1 MTPTPDRRRL
11 LGAAALALL
20 PLHASAARELRALNA
35 FAPNFVFSREIAQVF
50 FDNVRKASNGS
61 FGFKVGGPD
70 VVPFAEQFQPTAA
83 GAFDLLFTH
92 PAYHSGTT
100 ALGLAMD
107 AVAADPV
114 KRRDGGVIDFV
125 DQHYQKLGLKVL
137 GVVPTGS
144 KGFQYISK
152 TPLKAASPGLAG
164 MKVRGTVSYHPMIK
178 ALGGSPVVM
187 GGGEVYSALEKGV
200 IDAAAWGLT
209 GVLDFKWNE
218 VAKFFARPS
227 FGQASLYIFM
237 NLAAWR
243 GLGAEE
249 QKLLA
254 DEARKLELASVKR
267 FDELAATELEEM
279 KKRGMQE
286 TLFPAADA
294 ARLEELFAQGVW
306 EVSRAKNSAEADA
319 MRALAVSRG
328 LSK

>member
-1 MTPTPDRRRL
+1 MNDLNRRDFL
-11 LGAAALALL
+11 AAATLTALPLAALAK
-20 PLHASAARELRALNA
+20 REFRALNA
-35 FAPNFVFSREIAQVF
+35 FAPNFVFSREIALPF
-50 FDNVRKASNGS
+50 FDAVRKAG
-61 FGFKVGGPD
+61 GGEIDFKVAGPE
-70 VVPFAEQFQPTAA
+70 VVPFAEQFQPAAA

-100 ALGLAMD
+100 AIGLAMD

-114 KRRDGGVIDFV
+114 KRREAGVVDLV

-144 KGFQYISK
+144 KGFQYVCK
-152 TPLKAASPGLAG
+152 TPLKANSPALAG

-218 VAKFFARPS
+218 VAKFYGRPG
-227 FGQASLYIFM
+227 FGQASLYILM
-237 NLAAWR
+237 NLATWR
-243 GLGAEE
+243 GLPAD
-249 QKLLA
+249 QQRLLA

-267 FDELAATELEEM
+267 FDVLAAAEEEEM

-286 TLFPAADA
+286 TRFPTADA

-306 EVSRAKNSAEADA
+306 EVARAKNGAEADA
-319 MRALAVSRG
+319 MRQLAVAKG

>member
-1 MTPTPDRRRL
+1 MKPLLPRRRL
-11 LGAAALALL
+11 LGAAALGLL
-20 PLHASAARELRALNA
+20 PWPALAQRELRALNA
-35 FAPNFVFSREIAQVF
+35 FAPSFVFSREIAQVF
-50 FDNVRKASNGS
+50 FDNVRKASGGA

-100 ALGLAMD
+100 AIGLAMD
-107 AVAADPV
+107 AVAADPA
-114 KRRDGGVIDFV
+114 RRRASGVV
-125 DQHYQKLGLKVL
+125 DLVDRHYQKLGLKVL

-144 KGFQYISK
+144 RGFQYISK
-152 TPLKAASPGLAG
+152 TPLKAASPSLAG
-164 MKVRGTVSYHPMIK
+164 LKVRGTVSYHPMIK

-218 VAKFFARPS
+218 VAKYYARPA

-237 NLAAWR
+237 NLASWR
-243 GLGAEE
+243 GLDTDA

-254 DEARKLELASVKR
+254 EEARKLELASVKR
-267 FDELAATELEEM
+267 FDELAAAELEEM

-286 TLFPAADA
+286 TAFPAADA
-294 ARLEELFAQGVW
+294 QRLETLWAQSVW
-306 EVSRAKNSAEADA
+306 EIARAKNGADADA
-319 MRALAVSRG
+319 MRSLAVAHG
-328 LSK
+328 LSQ

>member
-1 MTPTPDRRRL
+1 MTALNRRHL
-11 LGAAALALL
+11 LGAAALSVLPVAAL
-20 PLHASAARELRALNA
+20 AKRQLRALNA
-35 FAPNFVFSREIAQVF
+35 FPPNFVFSREIALPF
-50 FDNVRKASNGS
+50 FDALRNGGAGE
-61 FGFKVGGPD
+61 FDFKVAGPE

-100 ALGLAMD
+100 AIGLAMD

-114 KRRDGGVIDFV
+114 RRREAGVIDFV

-144 KGFQYISK
+144 KGFQYITK
-152 TPLKAASPGLAG
+152 APLKAASPALDG

-218 VAKFFARPS
+218 VAKYFARPG

-237 NLAAWR
+237 NLATWR
-243 GLGAEE
+243 GLPADQ

-254 DEARKLELASVKR
+254 DQASALELASVAR
-267 FDELAATELEEM
+267 FDALAAAEEVQM

-286 TLFPAADA
+286 TRFPAADA
-294 ARLEELFAQGVW
+294 ARLEKLWAQGVW
-306 EVSRAKNSAEADA
+306 EIARAKNGQEADA
-319 MRALAVSRG
+319 MRELAVAKG
-328 LSK
+328 LSQ

>member
-1 MTPTPDRRRL
+1 MTTLDRRHL

-20 PLHASAARELRALNA
+20 PLRASAARELRALNA
-35 FAPNFVFSREIAQVF
+35 FAPHFVFSREIAQHF
-50 FDNVRKASNGS
+50 FDNVRKAANGA

-100 ALGLAMD
+100 AIGLAMD

-114 KRRDGGVIDFV
+114 KRRDGGVVDFV

-164 MKVRGTVSYHPMIK
+164 LKVRGTVSYHPMIK

-200 IDAAAWGLT
+200 IDVAAWGLT

-218 VAKFFARPS
+218 VAKYFVRPS

-243 GLGAEE
+243 ALDADA
-249 QKLLA
+249 QRLLA
-254 DEARKLELASVKR
+254 EEARKLELASVQR
-267 FDELAATELEEM
+267 FDELAAAELEEM

-286 TLFPAADA
+286 THFPSADA
-294 ARLEELFAQGVW
+294 ARLEELWAQGVW
-306 EVSRAKNSAEADA
+306 EVARAKNGADADA
-319 MRALAVSRG
+319 MRALAVARG
-328 LSK
+328 LSR

>member
-1 MTPTPDRRRL
+1 MILIDRRCFVGASL
-11 LGAAALALL
+11 LTLAVG
-20 PLHASAARELRALNA
+20 SARAQRELRALNA
-35 FAPNFVFSREIAQVF
+35 FAPNFVFAREIATPF
-50 FDNVRKASNGS
+50 FESVRRASNGALAFRLS
-61 FGFKVGGPD
+61 GPE
-70 VVPFAEQFQPTAA
+70 VVPFSEQFQPTAA

-114 KRRDGGVIDFV
+114 KRRGAGIVDVV

-144 KGFQYISK
+144 KGFQYVLK
-152 TPLKAASPGLAG
+152 MPLKTAPPTLAG

-178 ALGGSPVVM
+178 ALGGAPVVM

-209 GVLDFKWNE
+209 GVIDFKWYE
-218 VAKFFARPS
+218 VAKYYARPG

-243 GLGAEE
+243 ALPAEH
-249 QKLLA
+249 QRLLT
-254 DEARKLELASVKR
+254 DEAAKLELASVKR
-267 FDELAATELEEM
+267 FDELAAAEEEEM

-286 TLFPAADA
+286 TRFPAADV

-306 EVSRAKNSAEADA
+306 EVARAKNPVEADA
-319 MRALAVSRG
+319 LRQLAVTSG